1 MRVRPT
7 RSSRSKF
14 DQRVVMPPVRPAYE
28 LKTRRC
34 TIHVG
39 RFRWDLLENGKRI
52 ESSAES
58 FPTRTTA
65 RQDGLSVMEKLLRE
79 LGGMTDKLR
88 DSSIT

>member
-1 MRVRPT
+1 
-7 RSSRSKF
+7 
-14 DQRVVMPPVRPAYE
+14 MPPVPAAYE

-39 RFRWDLLENGKRI
+39 RFRWDILGNGKPI

-58 FPTRTTA
+58 FPTRKAA

-79 LGGMTDKLR
+79 PGATDDR
-88 DSSIT
+88 